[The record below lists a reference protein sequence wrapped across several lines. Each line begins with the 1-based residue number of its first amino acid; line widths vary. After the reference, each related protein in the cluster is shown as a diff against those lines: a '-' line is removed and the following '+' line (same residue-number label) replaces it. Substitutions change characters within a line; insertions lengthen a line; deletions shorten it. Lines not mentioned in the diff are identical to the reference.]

1 MSPRIEAE
9 KSRNERKPIQIG
21 RYLMV
26 ITGIVCILL
35 MILSFNI
42 PSFTGPFAEAADLVI
57 VPFQEGLTRAGGSL
71 VAVRKH
77 FADIDALQSEN
88 ERLREEVEA
97 LTEERTTLQEKNYA
111 LRRLEDLYETQSE
124 YSQYDKIS
132 ASVIAK
138 DSGSW
143 YHSFVINKGSED
155 GVLPDM
161 NVMAAGGLVGRVTR
175 TGRRWARVET
185 IIDDNSNVS
194 GMVLGSDE
202 NLIVSGSLR
211 LYDTGSIAFSQLFD
225 ASGSVN
231 TGDKVVTSN
240 ISDKYLPGILIGYIN
255 MIEKDP
261 NNITS
266 SGYITPA
273 VHFEHLDTVLVITE
287 LKQQVPVE
295 DTDG

>member
-1 MSPRIEAE
+1 MSPRIE
-9 KSRNERKPIQIG
+9 KSRDERKPVFIG

-26 ITGIVCILL
+26 ITGIICILL
-35 MILSFNI
+35 MILSFNV
-42 PSFTGPFAEAADLVI
+42 PSFTGPFAEAADLLI
-57 VPFQEGLTRAGGSL
+57 VPFQEGLSRAGSSL
-71 VAVRKH
+71 ISVRKY
-77 FADIDALQSEN
+77 FADIDELQSEN
-88 ERLREEVEA
+88 ERLKEEVASLIED
-97 LTEERTTLQEKNYA
+97 RTTLQEKNYA

-124 YSQYDKIS
+124 YTQYDKVS
-132 ASVIAK
+132 AAVIAK

-155 GVLPDM
+155 GILPDM

-175 TGRRWARVET
+175 TGRKWARVET

-202 NLIVSGSLR
+202 NLIVSGSLK
-211 LYDTGSIAFSQLFD
+211 LYDTGSISFSQLFD
-225 ASGSVN
+225 ASSQVK

-273 VHFEHLDTVLVITE
+273 VSFEHLDTVLVITE
-287 LKQQVPVE
+287 LKQQVSGE
-295 DTDG
+295 DTDE

>member
-1 MSPRIEAE
+1 MSPRIE
-9 KSRNERKPIQIG
+9 KSREDRKPVYIG

-26 ITGIVCILL
+26 ITGILCILL

-42 PSFTGPFAEAADLVI
+42 PSFTGPFTRAADLLI
-57 VPFQEGLTRAGGSL
+57 VPFQEGLSRAGSSML
-71 VAVRKH
+71 SVRKY

-88 ERLREEVEA
+88 MRLKEEVAA

-124 YSQYDKIS
+124 YTQYDKLS

-138 DSGSW
+138 DGGSW
-143 YHSFVINKGSED
+143 YHSFIINKGSED
-155 GVLPDM
+155 GVLADM

-175 TGRRWARVET
+175 TGTNWARVET

-211 LYDTGSIAFSQLFD
+211 LYDTGSISFSQLFD
-225 ASGSVN
+225 ASSRVR

-273 VHFEHLDTVLVITE
+273 VNFDHLDTVLVITE
-287 LKQQVPVE
+287 LKQQVPGQAADE
-295 DTDG
+295 